1 MTKYLLLFFVF
12 TSTFA
17 AVEDQVIIK
26 GKIGSVFDENRV
38 KVTDSLNQSYFL
50 PKRLFP
56 KKFVFKQGNTFTLE
70 VPEKELDA
78 IKVKKL

>member
-1 MTKYLLLFFVF
+1 MFLLLFFVF
-12 TSTFA
+12 SNAFA
-17 AVEDQVIIK
+17 SADNLVLIK
-26 GKIGSVFDENRV
+26 GKIGSVFDGQKV

-56 KKFVFKQGNTFTLE
+56 KDFKFNQGASFTVE
-70 VPEKELDA
+70 VPEKELDS